1 MKGKYIIG
9 LALDNI
15 DNRRLEAILFAETMT
30 HKHAAELFGFGDY
43 VVSAGFFELDF
54 TRPKPLTE
62 DNTVTT
68 AGRIEASVYGR
79 SESLDIGPQD
89 FDIIYVKRALGLL
102 PENFLSQQERLE
114 GFEAGLLIIKER
126 EKKK

>member
-9 LALDNI
+9 LALDSIN
-15 DNRRLEAILFAETMT
+15 NRRLEAILFSTTLT
-30 HKHAAELFGFGDY
+30 HRDAAALFGFGAD

-54 TRPKPLTE
+54 SRPRPLTE

-68 AGRIEASVYGR
+68 AGRIEASVHGR

-102 PENFLSQQERLE
+102 PEDHLTKQEQLK
-114 GFEAGLLIIKER
+114 GFEAGLTIIENR